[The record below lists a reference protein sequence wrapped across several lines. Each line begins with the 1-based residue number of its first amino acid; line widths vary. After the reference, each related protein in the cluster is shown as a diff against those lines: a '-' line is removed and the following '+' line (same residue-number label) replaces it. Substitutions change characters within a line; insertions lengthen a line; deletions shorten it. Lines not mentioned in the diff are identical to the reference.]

1 MLIFLWLG
9 VIGLPFLLFFALL
22 LSVFAGHNETIIL
35 SSLGT
40 FYISYLVICISVT
53 LKRKTALR
61 SVPLVLRLAK
71 IAMICS
77 IMGYFG
83 YLGYVEYHRSIPQ
96 VQGEVD
102 LYYYR
107 PFEEDSDRNR
117 LAKLDTAANFKVS
130 GNIPR
135 IDGATGLYPLYAAI
149 AQAVYPKM
157 DYYPH
162 YLPDGVE
169 SLVRCSKTPQA
180 YENLID
186 GKVDVIFV
194 AGPSDKQ
201 LALAKEK
208 GVELKL
214 TPIGKEAFVFF
225 VNAENKLDNL
235 SVEQIRQIYAGK
247 ITNWREVGGNNDSIR
262 AFQRP
267 EGSGSQTALQR
278 IMGDIPLMQAPREDV
293 PAGMGGIINR
303 VANYRNY
310 KNGLGYS
317 FLFFATQMVDNK
329 EIKLLSID
337 GVAANHDNIRSGKYP
352 FAKAFYAVTT
362 QHETEETRKLI
373 DWITSAQG
381 KELIRKSG
389 FVPVE

>member
-1 MLIFLWLG
+1 MRGFIRYLVVLALWAS
-9 VIGLPFLLFFALL
+9 VIGLATYGSMFVFVVTVFSVYNSIIVYSCAAVFFIAYAWFCYNFTMRISFKKQLQVMAL
-22 LSVFAGHNETIIL
+22 A
-35 SSLGT
+35 
-40 FYISYLVICISVT
+40 LVICGSYI
-53 LKRKTALR
+53 
-61 SVPLVLRLAK
+61 
-71 IAMICS
+71 
-77 IMGYFG
+77 
-83 YLGYVEYHRSIPQ
+83 GYVEYHRSIPQ
-96 VQGEVD
+96 VKGEVD
-102 LYYYR
+102 LHNYR
-107 PFEEDSDRNR
+107 PFGENAYRNR
-117 LAKLDTAANFKVS
+117 LAKLDTQANFKIN
-130 GNIPR
+130 GIIPR

-149 AQAVYPKM
+149 AQATYPKM

-162 YLPDGVE
+162 YEPHSKE
-169 SLVRCSKTPQA
+169 SLVRCSKTPEA
-180 YENLID
+180 YENLIN
-186 GKVDVIFV
+186 GEVDVIFV

-225 VNAENKLDNL
+225 VNNKNPVNNL
-235 SVEQIRQIYAGK
+235 TVEQIVQIYAGK
-247 ITNWREVGGNNDSIR
+247 IKNWRDVGGNSDSIR

-278 IMGDIPLMQAPREDV
+278 IMGNTPLMEAPREDV

-303 VANYRNY
+303 VADYRNY

-317 FLFFATQMVDNK
+317 FLFFATQMVNNK

-337 GVAANHDNIRSGKYP
+337 GTEPNHENIRSGKYP
-352 FAKAFYAVTT
+352 FAKAFYAVTRSD
-362 QHETEETRKLI
+362 ETRETRDLI
-373 DWITSAQG
+373 NWILSEQG